1 MKINP
6 GNARGLLV
14 PQGDRP
20 FSFVVYSS
28 EIRDFGNDVAKYF
41 AIIPAAFSSTYPSLS
56 VLNVTGLETPE
67 SAMLSA
73 VIFNALIIVALI
85 PIALKGVHYKA
96 WSAARL
102 LKHNLL
108 VYGLGGVIIPF
119 AGIKLID
126 MVINVF

>member
-1 MKINP
+1 MHRNLACVIDKSS
-6 GNARGLLV
+6 RG
-14 PQGDRP
+14 
-20 FSFVVYSS
+20 
-28 EIRDFGNDVAKYF
+28 AKLER
-41 AIIPAAFSSTYPSLS
+41 AFEELPYPSLS

>member
-1 MKINP
+1 MA
-6 GNARGLLV
+6 GS
-14 PQGDRP
+14 D
-20 FSFVVYSS
+20 
-28 EIRDFGNDVAKYF
+28 
-41 AIIPAAFSSTYPSLS
+41 YPMDTKFLTLS
-56 VLNVTGLETPE
+56 
-67 SAMLSA
+67 
-73 VIFNALIIVALI
+73 LI

-108 VYGLGGVIIPF
+108 IYGLGGVIIPF